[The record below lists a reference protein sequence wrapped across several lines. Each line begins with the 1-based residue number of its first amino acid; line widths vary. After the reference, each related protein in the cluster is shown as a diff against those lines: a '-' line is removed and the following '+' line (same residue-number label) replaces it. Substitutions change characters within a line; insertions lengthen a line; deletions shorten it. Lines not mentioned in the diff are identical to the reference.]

1 MESYL
6 DDYQRAINNKDIE
19 LIKQLNEKYLFN
31 EKNEILYK
39 LFKNGRL
46 NYKSLKNVLF
56 ISLKD
61 PSTFRFTSNF
71 LGIIIK
77 QEDIRSLQLILNNY
91 IYKNDL
97 IKVLLYKYKYK
108 QCLSNFEL
116 KQYYNKE
123 INAINLNEIYKKK
136 LYNYINK

>member
-6 DDYQRAINNKDIE
+6 DDYQNAINNKDIE
-19 LIKQLNEKYLFN
+19 LLKQLNDKYLFN
-31 EKNEILYK
+31 EKNDILYK
-39 LFKNGRL
+39 LFEDGIL

-56 ISLKD
+56 LSLED
-61 PSTFRFTSNF
+61 PTTFKFTSDF

-108 QCLSNFEL
+108 QCLSNSEL
-116 KQYYNKE
+116 KQYW
-123 INAINLNEIYKKK
+123 
-136 LYNYINK
+136 